1 MESGS
6 ASEPEDS
13 MPWGRLAVAY
23 SVVFLVQTIVGAWEM
38 HTESVAEDSW
48 GWKQSFAGF
57 YLAGCMLPAVP
68 STLFGSRIT
77 NLITDRNAICLMVSC
92 LAPFAIFLLPFIL
105 GPSDQKVR
113 QIVLY
118 SIGSTGFTVFTL
130 IAAGLTKSLITK
142 MAPTPFRQRAVGV
155 MATASALG
163 RTAGPQVASL
173 SDAAYA
179 GGYSIFALVLFL
191 LGTVLLGYK
200 ALRPHEEVAAPE
212 GSKNTVLDESFF
224 DQSASRSQADQE
236 CDLDDRSAS
245 TCEADEDGDS
255 DIRRVSDSEDD
266 VIYIVENSHP
276 CGSADNLPCQGLVV
290 TAQDGEDT
298 HNHAM
303 QGYLA
308 Q

>member
-6 ASEPEDS
+6 ASEPEES

-23 SVVFLVQTIVGAWEM
+23 SVVFLVQTIVGCWEM
-38 HTESVAEDSW
+38 HTENVAEDSW
-48 GWKQSFAGF
+48 GWRQSFAGF

-118 SIGSTGFTVFTL
+118 SMGSTGFTVFPL
-130 IAAGLTKSLITK
+130 VAAGLTKSLITK
-142 MAPTPFRQRAVGV
+142 MAPPPFRQRAVGI

-163 RTAGPQVASL
+163 RTAGPLLAS
-173 SDAAYA
+173 STDAAHA
-179 GGYSIFALVLFL
+179 GGYTIFALVLVL

-200 ALRPHEEVAAPE
+200 ALSPHEEVVAAK
-212 GSKNTVLDESFF
+212 GSKNSDLY
-224 DQSASRSQADQE
+224 DQSASTSATVPGCDLTNQSASGSQADQE
-236 CDLDDRSAS
+236 CEDDRSAS
-245 TCEADEDGDS
+245 TCEGDEDGES
-255 DIRRVSDSEDD
+255 DTRCASDFEGDL
-266 VIYIVENSHP
+266 ENPHP
-276 CGSADNLPCQGLVV
+276 CGSADNMQLVGI
-290 TAQDGEDT
+290 AQDAEDAT
-298 HNHAM
+298 
-303 QGYLA
+303 L
-308 Q
+308 